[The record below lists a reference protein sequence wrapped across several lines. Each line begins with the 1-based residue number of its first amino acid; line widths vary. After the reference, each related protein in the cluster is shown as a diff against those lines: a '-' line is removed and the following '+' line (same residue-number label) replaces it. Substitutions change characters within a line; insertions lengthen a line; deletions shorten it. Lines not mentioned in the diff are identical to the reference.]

1 MQAIIAK
8 IAIVTTF
15 LPFLPTTATKA
26 HISSLQRD
34 NLNSSQLEILQWQP
48 LDVDPHARRLR
59 MDNRQSS
66 AEFLAQALLLTPPK
80 VNNQFHDLFSEFF
93 HLAS

>member
-1 MQAIIAK
+1 MQAIVAK

-26 HISSLQRD
+26 HISLQRD
-34 NLNSSQLEILQWQP
+34 NLNSSQLDILQWQP
-48 LDVDPHARRLR
+48 LDVDPLARRLR

-93 HLAS
+93 YLAS